1 MPKQPEDPVMDELC
15 DRFLTLKAE
24 YKEADANAK
33 ARPTKAYK
41 KMADTLVWNML
52 VSLIQAG
59 YRHGSLS

>member
-1 MPKQPEDPVMDELC
+1 MDELC